1 MLGWGTV
8 RGQAIRVR
16 PAKAKPM
23 FSGSGTLSVAITPT
37 SASFPL
43 TVQGSNYA
51 AFTVTTSWTGS
62 TVGAINVY
70 AYFSSPNALQTAG
83 GAATIPSA
91 NVFAFSTT
99 GGFAGAGYQ
108 PLTQNVPVTGSSVE
122 FATQSSQALTT
133 GSRTD
138 NLFILIALFNPQQA
152 AGTYTGTLY
161 ITAQEY

>member
-1 MLGWGTV
+1 ML
-8 RGQAIRVR
+8 
-16 PAKAKPM
+16 
-23 FSGSGTLSVAITPT
+23 SGSGTLSVAISPT

-43 TVQGSNYA
+43 TVQGASFA
-51 AFTVTTSWTGS
+51 TFSVTTSWTGS
-62 TVGAINVY
+62 TVGAINIY

-83 GAATIPSA
+83 GAATIPTS

-108 PLTQNVPVTGSSVE
+108 PFTQNVPIAGSSVE

-133 GSRTD
+133 GNRTD
-138 NLFILIALFNPQQA
+138 NLFILIALYNPQQA
-152 AGTYTGTLY
+152 AGTYTGTMY